1 MIINSIDNKTSFQ
14 SIKLQHISR
23 KSPAGR
29 LLMTASKDPLLKGQ
43 INALEKQGLFIKLI
57 RRFDN
62 MGQKTDFVNFNLS
75 LRHNNFS
82 KENMATVRGI
92 PKEIKTLNDAKILLA
107 EAITKSIDFVGQR
120 LISATKSQ
128 NDKSK
133 ILHTINSQA
142 KPVGSKKITY
152 ISSPNILPFRSK

>member
-1 MIINSIDNKTSFQ
+1 MIINSFDNKTSFQ

-29 LLMTASKDPLLKGQ
+29 LLMAASKDPLLKGQ
-43 INALEKQGLFIKLI
+43 ISALEKQGLFIKLI

-62 MGQKTDFVNFNLS
+62 LGQKTNFINFNL
-75 LRHNNFS
+75 LTRQNNFP
-82 KENMATVRGI
+82 KENMATVRGLPI
-92 PKEIKTLNDAKILLA
+92 EIKTLDNAKLLMA
-107 EAITKSIDFVGQR
+107 EAITKSIDFISQR

-128 NDKSK
+128 NGSSK

-142 KPVGSKKITY
+142 KPSSSKKITY
-152 ISSPNILPFRSK
+152 ISQANILPFKKK